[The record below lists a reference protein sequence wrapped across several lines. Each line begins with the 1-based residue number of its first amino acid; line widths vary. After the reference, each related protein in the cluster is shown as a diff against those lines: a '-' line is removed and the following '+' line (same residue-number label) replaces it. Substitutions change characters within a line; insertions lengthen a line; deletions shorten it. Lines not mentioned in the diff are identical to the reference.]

1 MRIPSP
7 LVCLLLVASPCLAQT
22 SIDLAPSKTINAALE
37 QGSDI
42 GQKVNAAAAQ
52 LPMGGRVYIPASSTC
67 YQYSTPIVI
76 GSPII
81 LAGDGPGTCLEY
93 TGTTGVA
100 LTMLGSPG
108 PSVIAGSSGTVIRD
122 FTLQTP
128 AAAKG
133 SVDGTTGIF
142 LNQISGIDAYNVN
155 IAGFGTGLLFG
166 SYTFIVHW
174 HSGIFRHNAI
184 ALNYPPG
191 IKTAGENL
199 TFSHT
204 TFNDGT
210 QTDGVSW
217 GMNCVMIDV
226 TPASNSSEFNFE
238 NNSFDGCQVVIGE
251 NWESSTRFIN
261 PHFEDVQ
268 HDLNYPFLKIT
279 TGTDRKSNVV
289 LTNPNFM
296 IDATGVLPDALI
308 ELGNN
313 GSLDITNGTAQGWGG
328 LSAPNTWIS
337 IKGPGTAHLSTRGNF
352 YFVHTAGQIP
362 LYKTDG
368 INQPQI
374 DVPRTSNRLSTPIT
388 TDGDVVLA
396 QGDINGDYWIAWRS
410 TNARDQV
417 VKVSVSTSNY
427 SSQAAVNVI
436 SNQAFAGNV
445 VLSGIRAVFSN
456 GTPQLVANVGNRDG
470 TSGPLSIQWS
480 GDGIDQPQIL
490 PGSAVGT
497 TSVMSYGLQQAADGS
512 TGIAGGMK
520 LLPSVQSACDS
531 SKGGLFWYVQG
542 FGGSS
547 DTVQICMR
555 DSTGSYA
562 WHALSV
568 GSALSPPA
576 SGGGTWDHSTPAEIP
591 VHGVPIL
598 PSQPMN

>member
-1 MRIPSP
+1 
-7 LVCLLLVASPCLAQT
+7 
-22 SIDLAPSKTINAALE
+22 
-37 QGSDI
+37 
-42 GQKVNAAAAQ
+42 
-52 LPMGGRVYIPASSTC
+52 MGGRVYIPASSSC
-67 YQYSTPIVI
+67 YQFSTPIVI
-76 GSPII
+76 NSPII
-81 LAGDGPGTCLEY
+81 LSGDGPGTCLEY

-100 LTMLGSPG
+100 LTMMGSPG
-108 PSVIAGSSGTVIRD
+108 PSVIAESSGTVIRD

-128 AAAKG
+128 GAANS
-133 SVDGTTGIF
+133 SVAGTTGIF

-174 HSGIFRHNAI
+174 HSGIFRHNAV

-210 QTDGVSW
+210 QTDGVSS

-268 HDLNYPFLKIT
+268 HNLNYPFLKIT

-296 IDATGVLPDALI
+296 IDATGVLPDALV

-328 LSAPNTWIS
+328 ISAPSAWIS
-337 IKGPGTAHLSTRGNF
+337 IKGPGNAHLSTRGNF
-352 YFVHTAGQIP
+352 YFVHTVGQIP

-368 INQPQI
+368 INQPQVE
-374 DVPRTSNRLSTPIT
+374 VPRMSNRLSVPIA

-410 TNARDQV
+410 TDARDQV

-427 SSQAAVNVI
+427 SSQASVNVI

-445 VLSGIRAVFSN
+445 VLSGIRVVFSN
-456 GTPQLVANVGNRDG
+456 GSPQLVANIGNRGG
-470 TSGPLSIQWS
+470 TSGPLSVQWL
-480 GDGIDQPQIL
+480 GDDSDQPQLL
-490 PGSAVGT
+490 PGTAVGT
-497 TSVMSYGLQQAADGS
+497 TVVTNYGIQQAPDGS
-512 TGIAGGMK
+512 TGIAGGIK
-520 LLPSVQSACDS
+520 LLPGAQPACTS
-531 SKGGLFWYVQG
+531 STAGLLWYAQG
-542 FGGSS
+542 DVDIN
-547 DTVQICMR
+547 DTIQACLR
-555 DSTGSYA
+555 NYTGTYA
-562 WHALSV
+562 WRSLSV
-568 GSALSPPA
+568 GSGLNPPPTGSSA
-576 SGGGTWDHSTPAEIP
+576 WDHSTPAEIP
-591 VHGVPIL
+591 VRGVPI
-598 PSQPMN
+598 STGQPMF